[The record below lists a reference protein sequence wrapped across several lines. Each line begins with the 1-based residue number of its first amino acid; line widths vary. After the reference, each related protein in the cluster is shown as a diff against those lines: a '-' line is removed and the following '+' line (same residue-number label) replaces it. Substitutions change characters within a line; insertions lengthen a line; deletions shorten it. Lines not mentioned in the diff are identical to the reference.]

1 MPIFIAYFLCVYH
14 VYSFTPDQC
23 LQLENGQLVK
33 VAAYL
38 VKRLKQHFHSLKQYG
53 VDMIIGCNG
62 YIWIAA
68 SSEEKTVDVQNSS
81 SEPNDNSGNS
91 EFGGVVIPLPVR
103 QSICRL
109 ANSVRVLSALGF
121 LIYPDVIIDTYEASI
136 SKDIALK
143 DMLGPEFSVLV
154 AEREAARR
162 SKKSAVL

>member
-1 MPIFIAYFLCVYH
+1 M
-14 VYSFTPDQC
+14 
-23 LQLENGQLVK
+23 QLENGQLVK

-68 SSEEKTVDVQNSS
+68 SFEEKTVDAQNSS
-81 SEPNDNSGNS
+81 SEPNDNSGNG
-91 EFGGVVIPLPVR
+91 EFGIPLPVR

-162 SKKSAVL
+162 TKKSAVL